1 MGTLMSNLNVNDFG
15 LWLSAAANLAADL
28 PLPIQIAWA
37 AVLGW
42 TVLQLVWLVRVRAAF
57 AVPPMVE
64 APKPRPR
71 PMKKKAEPAP
81 APATGGGDLLQ
92 DLGVQVH
99 ASSGSMDSAY
109 R

>member
-1 MGTLMSNLNVNDFG
+1 MSNLNGFNA
-15 LWLSAAANLAADL
+15 WLTNTASLAADL
-28 PLPIQIAWA
+28 PVAFQIGW
-37 AVLGW
+37 VVILGW
-42 TVLQLVWLVRVRAAF
+42 AIVQAIWLVRLRAAL

-71 PMKKKAEPAP
+71 PVKKKVEAAP
-81 APATGGGDLLQ
+81 APSGDLLQ

-99 ASSGSMDSAY
+99 GSPNTLDSAY